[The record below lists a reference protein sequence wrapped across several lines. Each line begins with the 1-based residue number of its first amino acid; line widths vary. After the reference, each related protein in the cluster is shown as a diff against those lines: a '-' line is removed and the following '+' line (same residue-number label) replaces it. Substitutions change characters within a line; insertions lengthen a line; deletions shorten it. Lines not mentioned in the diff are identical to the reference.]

1 MKNNIISNIS
11 HELRTPLTIVK
22 GFIEIAYEEENKEK
36 RSEYLQRSLEALKR
50 QEWMIEDLLE
60 VARDEEDAKSIV
72 YDSIYLYDVIE
83 KAIRKVRS
91 KTSEINI
98 HVINQT
104 RKEIYVKADPEKL
117 CYAIT
122 KILDNAVKFNSHG
135 EDVIIEAACLE
146 NVITVKVV
154 DRGIGIPPEEL
165 TRIFDRFYQV
175 DSGTKRRYNG
185 NGLGLT
191 IAKSIIERHG
201 GRIWAESE
209 KNKGSTFFFTLNGF
223 SRKSV

>member
-1 MKNNIISNIS
+1 
-11 HELRTPLTIVK
+11 
-22 GFIEIAYEEENKEK
+22 
-36 RSEYLQRSLEALKR
+36 
-50 QEWMIEDLLE
+50 
-60 VARDEEDAKSIV
+60 
-72 YDSIYLYDVIE
+72 
-83 KAIRKVRS
+83 
-91 KTSEINI
+91 
-98 HVINQT
+98 VINQT

-122 KILDNAVKFNSHG
+122 KILDNAVKFNSPG
-135 EDVIIEAACLE
+135 EDVIVEAACLE

-201 GRIWAESE
+201 EEYGQRVKKQRKYFLLYFKWIFQKKCIE
-209 KNKGSTFFFTLNGF
+209 KGDRNDLHHIIQL
-223 SRKSV
+223 